1 MFVRPKKPNWPG
13 DGLSKN
19 FWNRFWVAYFALN
32 FSHNTSFQQVKQEL
46 TAEKN
51 FERSDNIPH
60 FFQVKGSSKVN
71 RKKVGHSSKSKQ
83 ANVALDDIT
92 TKPQF

>member
-71 RKKVGHSSKSKQ
+71 RKKVGKSKQ

-92 TKPQF
+92 TPPQFYG